1 MGIERN
7 AAALLLKMRSD
18 GVRFGRVLTLG
29 RQHLHLDAETHAR
42 VLERL
47 GVPGADGPRPYADS
61 LLLAFGATGVESIDA
76 SNYQGATIV
85 HDLNAPPPQ
94 SLRAQFDLVFDG
106 GTLEHIFDAARALRT
121 CMELVRPGGR
131 FVSASIPNNWCG
143 HGFYQFSPEFFYRA
157 LSPAN
162 GFTVIEMYLVDVDG
176 RRPFNV
182 LDPAAVGA
190 RAELC
195 NNEPLYLLVH
205 ARRDRECQVF
215 AAMPQQSDYV
225 RDWSDPERPGQRTA
239 PAAWKALPLVRDVR
253 RVRQRFLGAL
263 ARRRRRRQR
272 SLANRRFYTPAD
284 LRI

>member
-1 MGIERN
+1 VGIERN

-42 VLERL
+42 LLRRI
-47 GVPGADGPRPYADS
+47 GVSGVDGLPTYADS
-61 LLLAFGATGVESIDA
+61 LLVALGATCVDSIDA

-85 HDLNAPPPQ
+85 HDLNAPPPE

-157 LSPAN
+157 LTPAN
-162 GFTVIEMYLVDVDG
+162 GFTVIEMYIVDVDG
-176 RRPFNV
+176 RRPFSV
-182 LDPAAVGA
+182 RDPAVVGA
-190 RAELC
+190 RTELC
-195 NNEPLYLLVH
+195 NSEPLYLLVH

-225 RDWSDPERPGQRTA
+225 RDWSDPEQPGQRA
-239 PAAWKALPLVRDVR
+239 APPAAWKALPLVRHVR
-253 RVRQRFLGAL
+253 RIRQRAL
-263 ARRRRRRQR
+263 ARRRRRER

>member
-1 MGIERN
+1 VGLERN

-18 GVRFGRVLTLG
+18 GVRFGRVVTLG
-29 RQHLHLDAETHAR
+29 RQHLHLDAETYG
-42 VLERL
+42 RL
-47 GVPGADGPRPYADS
+47 LRRIGVPGAEPRPTYADS
-61 LLLAFGATGVESIDA
+61 LLTALGATAVDSIDA
-76 SNYQGATIV
+76 SNYQGATIA
-85 HDLNAPPPQ
+85 HDLNAPPPE

-121 CMELVRPGGR
+121 SMELVRPGGR

-162 GFTVIEMYLVDVDG
+162 GFTMVEMYIVDVDG
-176 RRPFNV
+176 RRPFSVN
-182 LDPAAVGA
+182 DPAAVGA
-190 RAELC
+190 RVELC
-195 NNEPLYLLVH
+195 NSEPLYLLVH
-205 ARRDRECQVF
+205 ARRDRECDIF

-225 RDWSDPERPGQRTA
+225 RDWSGPEPPEERAPF
-239 PAAWKALPLVRDVR
+239 PAAWKALPLVRHVR
-253 RVRQRFLGAL
+253 RFRQRTL
-263 ARRRRRRQR
+263 ARRRRRER